1 MDRGVACRLTPE
13 QVWDVHGGGVGN
25 ECCRSCVQSL
35 SHEPFHSTSTGLAEL
50 LGLTAGP
57 SDGEDEASDEDG
69 SEGAGPHPS
78 DQLDLAELDYGAM
91 LAGDQPGQTRKAG
104 EGEDARRKGGKSTS
118 HALAAVEDEH
128 LKLDEMEAFLQ
139 DAERAAAEE
148 DGERG
153 RMRVCAC
160 VC

>member
-1 MDRGVACRLTPE
+1 MLSLLHAK
-13 QVWDVHGGGVGN
+13 
-25 ECCRSCVQSL
+25 L
-35 SHEPFHSTSTGLAEL
+35 SHQPFCSTSTGLTEL

-78 DQLDLAELDYGAM
+78 DQLDLAELDYDAM

-104 EGEDARRKGGKSTS
+104 EGRTPVGKSAS

-139 DAERAAAEE
+139 DAERAAA
-148 DGERG
+148 G
-153 RMRVCAC
+153 RWVSVDACAC
-160 VC
+160 VRVCVGEWGRQQRCLDRIIRGRLQRYGTLTQH